1 MGSVSKASKCHPPA
15 MWEAA
20 CWDSLLG
27 MQTVQGTT
35 EPKDGVTQAPKDFT
49 GALRPQACQSPDAT
63 SYSLVARMSFNG
75 GLRARGGTGVGA
87 LFL

>member
-1 MGSVSKASKCHPPA
+1 